1 VTQICRPIYSQ
12 ANSRLEYTFPL
23 GAYVLD
29 DAIDTQKQLF
39 MKFVLRMRTAT
50 QSRMRKYV
58 STSTA
63 IVRSGVQEK
72 CKPPVH
78 VDSSLADI
86 LRFDMLDG
94 LLHTDSQFDQTDT
107 SFLQDITGAENAA
120 STINVNIAT
129 PLTFMLR
136 IDDGVLASVG
146 MDTYGIDVVSIFTMY
161 FISNVKKDS
170 MLSLLNTRRGFTQ
183 FEDGSIDPDDE
194 LLRICPLHR
203 IRGVYGCI
211 SRFEVQSG
219 LYEFESTSVLPIAP
233 DADVNGFA
241 SETWAQAQRTASV
254 SFVDAVRTHTGTVRN
269 NFHINAKSRQAFV
282 VSQDVPWSEDEFRN
296 DPSLSHLQYPQ
307 VRDNVCLLVC
317 ALAWAWSGH
326 ILLEWNLLEWNFFNL
341 GVCVE
346 EQESNGHHSGFALV
360 SVAAAN

>member
-1 VTQICRPIYSQ
+1 MDMRSKMRNAFICTTDLACVTQICRPVFSQ

-23 GAYVLD
+23 GANVVQ
-29 DAIDTQKQLF
+29 DAIDTQKKLF
-39 MKFVLRMRTAT
+39 MKFVLRMRTAS

-63 IVRSGVQEK
+63 IVRNGVQER
-72 CKPPVH
+72 CKPPVR

-94 LLHTDSQFDQTDT
+94 LLLTDSQFGQTDT
-107 SFLQDITGAENAA
+107 TFFRDITGAENAA
-120 STINVNIAT
+120 STINVNIAM
-129 PLTFMLR
+129 PLTFLLR
-136 IDDGVLASVG
+136 IDDGVLGSIG

-170 MLSLLNTRRGFTQ
+170 MLSLLRTGRGFKR

-194 LLRICPLHR
+194 LLRICPLNR

-219 LYEFESTSVLPIAP
+219 LYEFESASVLPIAP
-233 DADVNGFA
+233 DADVNAFA
-241 SETWAQAQRTASV
+241 SATWAQAQRTASV
-254 SFVDAVRTHTGTVRN
+254 SFVDDVRTHTGSVRDH
-269 NFHINAKSRQAFV
+269 FHINSKTRQAFV

-307 VRDNVCLLVC
+307 VQISQNPLTRLRVM
-317 ALAWAWSGH
+317 
-326 ILLEWNLLEWNFFNL
+326 
-341 GVCVE
+341 
-346 EQESNGHHSGFALV
+346 
-360 SVAAAN
+360 